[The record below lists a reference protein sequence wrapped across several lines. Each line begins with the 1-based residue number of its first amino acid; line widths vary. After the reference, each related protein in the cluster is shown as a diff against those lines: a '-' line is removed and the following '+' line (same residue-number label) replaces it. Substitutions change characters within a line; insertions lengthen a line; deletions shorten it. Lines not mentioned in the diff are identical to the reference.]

1 MIHNGRGTSL
11 MATNSS
17 SNSNNS
23 MIPVLRSPKVPQQQ
37 QPQIDYFKFNTTTS
51 SSTTSSASSPLR
63 TGIPSSQSSSR
74 SYNAHHNSSS
84 GSTNGY
90 LEPLSPASSSST
102 VPQTFGKYINLP
114 SFSTLSS
121 SNVSNNIKK
130 SPNNNNYNILSSH
143 SNNSDSPGKQ
153 FSRSALNSITNY
165 DSRSNDSDE
174 ITEDEFLNGTSNS
187 VEGAGSKIKFADL
200 GSKISAIDAQ
210 VAQQEKVR
218 KKRQMQIE
226 SIESKIDNVNTFTNK
241 VNSRVD
247 STNGALEKLETQLFH
262 ERGNR
267 ERGEKNITNLI
278 EEKFNQ
284 LSSRIE
290 QEKNARIQENES
302 VKKRLKNLE
311 EQVSTVHLNIESLS
325 QELSSQSNQLHLL
338 STNFNSFLNQYKTER
353 KQLADS
359 IISESKE
366 TQIKFTDVKQKINN
380 MELDVQ
386 KQIST
391 LSNLSNAHIN
401 EITTQLEKLFTEI
414 GTQTR
419 QSTDPIWSKLEQIQN
434 TLESQKINT
443 AHQFNNVQQLMNA
456 QKMEI
461 LSEFIQPTSDKLE
474 RLIIQNDKQSKK
486 NLFDLR
492 ADIEKQQEL
501 VNSSL
506 NKLQDRIVSEEKV
519 RGEGEANL
527 LALLS
532 KTMSRIKKTIE
543 SPSLINEAD

>member
-1 MIHNGRGTSL
+1 MIHNGRVTSL

-23 MIPVLRSPKVPQQQ
+23 MIPVLRSPKV
-37 QPQIDYFKFNTTTS
+37 DFKFNTTTS
-51 SSTTSSASSPLR
+51 SSTTSSASTPLR

-74 SYNAHHNSSS
+74 SYNSHHHNSSS

-90 LEPLSPASSSST
+90 LEPLSPSSSSST

-121 SNVSNNIKK
+121 SNVGNNIKK
-130 SPNNNNYNILSSH
+130 SPNNNNYNILSSSH

-174 ITEDEFLNGTSNS
+174 ITDDEFLNGTSNS

-366 TQIKFTDVKQKINN
+366 TQIKFTYVKQKIIN

-391 LSNLSNAHIN
+391 LSNLSNVHIN

-443 AHQFNNVQQLMNA
+443 AHQFNNVQQSMNA